1 MQTKANFI
9 LMTVSEFGTWLSTQ
23 TVTRTISTLQNH
35 HTYIPSYAHF
45 KANNHFAL
53 LSGMDASHRER
64 GFDMIAQNIT
74 TFPDG
79 MVAICR
85 PFDRIPAGIKGA
97 NTGSLCLE
105 HIGNFDAGGDTMT
118 AAHRVAILQVN
129 ALLARK
135 FSIVPSPQTLLY
147 HHWWDLNTGTRT
159 DGTGST
165 KSCPGTAFFG
175 GNTVAAAQ
183 AHFIPEV
190 LGAMGGV
197 TKAPAKPLRSAKVT
211 ADALNVRDKAS
222 TDGKV
227 LSKLIKGT
235 AVDCYEDAGD
245 WSRLHPSKAMWASR
259 RYLAS

>member
-9 LMTVSEFGTWLSTQ
+9 LMTVAEFSTWLAAQS
-23 TVTRTISTLQNH
+23 VTRPIRTLQNH

-45 KANNHFAL
+45 KVDNHFSL
-53 LSGMDASHRER
+53 LSGMDAAHRER

-85 PFDRIPAGIKGA
+85 PFERSPAGIKGA
-97 NTGSLCLE
+97 NTGALCLE
-105 HIGNFDAGGDTMT
+105 HIGNFDAGGDTMSVS
-118 AAHRVAILQVN
+118 HRGAILQVN

-135 FSIVPSPQTLLY
+135 FSIVPSTDTLLY
-147 HHWWDLNTGTRT
+147 HHWWDLNSGTRT

-165 KSCPGTAFFG
+165 KSCPGTSFFG

-183 AHFIPEV
+183 ANFIPQV
-190 LGAMGGV
+190 LAAMGGT
-197 TKAPAKPLRSAKVT
+197 TKPPVKPIRSAKVV
-211 ADALNVRDKAS
+211 ADSLNVRDKPS

-227 LSKLIKGT
+227 ISKLTKAT
-235 AVDCYEDAGD
+235 PVDCYEDAGD
-245 WSRLHPSKAMWASR
+245 WSRLHPTKGMWASR